1 MRKHGW
7 TPRGLEAAGRQEVRG
22 PAPGASPQ
30 FGSRFGRFFER
41 SKVKFSEE
49 ALKALAE
56 KMIAKPDD
64 PKDGLDAEESGIP
77 ALYTYFG
84 QFIDHDLTFD
94 PEPDFQRFKDKE
106 AVVDF
111 RTAAFDLDN
120 VYGRGKDDQPFMYD
134 GDKFLLGTP
143 IVHGFPNPDEAR
155 DLPRN
160 SVGRALIGD
169 PRNDENSIVS
179 QLQGLF
185 LRAHNRAIDAVTE
198 QFGGDKTIDVFRT
211 AQQMVRDHYQYVVVD
226 DFLPK
231 IVSHTVLSQLKTD
244 NRWDLKKFKL
254 FKGKEFDTPFM
265 PVEFSVAGYRLGHSM
280 VRPGYRLN
288 DAILEPIFPFESET
302 GRIFPEGLTGF
313 RPLVSNWAI
322 DWARFVPLEVRE
334 RGLDPDKTHK
344 PRRQQTREMFERLQF
359 AYKIDTS
366 LVDPLGHLPSSVAS
380 DPPPSLAQRNLERGN
395 EFGLLSGQECACKL
409 GLTPLPAENLLIG
422 KAIPHPSEE
431 DKSVAI
437 ATIAGDAFK
446 NDCPLWVYILAEA
459 RHHAIEMTI
468 PVKGASVRVS
478 TPQLGPV
485 GGRIVA
491 ETFIT
496 LFQADKQSFLHQKPG
511 WKPEGVNFGLIEL
524 VKYALGDKEVRLAPR
539 NVIHFDMR

>member
-7 TPRGLEAAGRQEVRG
+7 TPRGLAAAGKQKVRG
-22 PAPGASPQ
+22 PAPSASPQ

-41 SKVKFSEE
+41 SEIKFSED
-49 ALKALAE
+49 ALRALAE
-56 KMIAKPDD
+56 QMIAKPDD

-94 PEPDFQRFKDKE
+94 PEPDFQRFKDQE

-120 VYGRGKDDQPFMYD
+120 LYGRGKDDQPFMYD
-134 GDKFLLGTP
+134 GDKFLLGAP
-143 IVHGFPNPDEAR
+143 IVHGSPNPDKAR

-185 LRAHNRAIDAVTE
+185 LRAHNRAVDALNA
-198 QFGGDKTIDVFRT
+198 QFSGDKTIDIFRT
-211 AQQMVRDHYQYVVVD
+211 AQQMVRDHYQYVVVN

-231 IVSHTVLSQLKTD
+231 IVSDSVLSKLKTD
-244 NRWDLKKFKL
+244 GHWDLKKFKL
-254 FKGKEFDTPFM
+254 FKGKEFETPFM
-265 PVEFSVAGYRLGHSM
+265 PVEFSVAGYRIGHSM

-288 DAILEPIFPFESET
+288 DAILEPIFPFKSES
-302 GRIFPEGLTGF
+302 GLIFPEGLTGF

-322 DWARFVPLEVRE
+322 DWARFIPLEMRE

-344 PRRQQTREMFERLQF
+344 PTKEQTHDIFARLQF

-366 LVDPLGHLPSSVAS
+366 LVDPLGNLPSTVAS

-395 EFGLLSGQECACKL
+395 EFALLSGQEFAHRL
-409 GLTPLPAENLLIG
+409 GLTPLPSEKLLIG
-422 KAIPHPSEE
+422 KAIHRPSEE

-437 ATIAGDAFK
+437 TTIADGAFK
-446 NDCPLWVYILAEA
+446 EHCPLWAYVLAEA

-468 PVKGASVRVS
+468 PVKGAAVQVS

-496 LFQADKQSFLHQKPG
+496 LLHADKQSFLHQAD
-511 WKPEGVNFGLIEL
+511 WKPEGASFGLVEL
-524 VKYALGDKEVRLAPR
+524 IKYALDDEGVRLVPR
-539 NVIHFDMR
+539 KVIHFDMG